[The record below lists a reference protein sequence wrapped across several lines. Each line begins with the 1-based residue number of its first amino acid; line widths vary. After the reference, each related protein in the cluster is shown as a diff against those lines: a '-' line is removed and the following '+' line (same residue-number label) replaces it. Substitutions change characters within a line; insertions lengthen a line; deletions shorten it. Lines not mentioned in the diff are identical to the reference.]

1 MADSAS
7 PLPVAPSAPKATAKP
22 GPATPF
28 QPTPT
33 SVAEPKAG
41 TAIDIEGVWE
51 SVCASV
57 ASSPAGAALVEALR
71 LVSLEKGVATVEA
84 DDPGVA
90 GRARTR
96 RRWLEERIGEVCGT
110 NVRLEVRSTDD
121 SGSASSVP
129 EEPVDSALLRQAAN
143 NPLVQRAMDL
153 FQARLVRVEPPTR
166 RPDSRKTD

>member
-7 PLPVAPSAPKATAKP
+7 PSPVAPSAPKATVKP
-22 GPATPF
+22 EPATTV

-41 TAIDIEGVWE
+41 SPIDIAAVWE

-71 LVSLEKGVATVEA
+71 LVSLDKGIATVET

-96 RRWLEERIGEVCGT
+96 RRWLEERISDVCGV
-110 NVRLEVRSTDD
+110 NVRLEVRSSDE
-121 SGSASSVP
+121 SGSTPSLP
-129 EEPVDSALLRQAAN
+129 EEPVDSALMREAAN

-166 RPDSRKTD
+166 RSTSRNTD